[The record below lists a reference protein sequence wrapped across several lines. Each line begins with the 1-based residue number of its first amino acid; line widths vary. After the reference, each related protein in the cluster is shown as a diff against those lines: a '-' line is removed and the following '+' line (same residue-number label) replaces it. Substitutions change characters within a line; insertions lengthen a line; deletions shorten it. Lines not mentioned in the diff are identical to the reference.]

1 MSHWAE
7 LDEDNVVIRVLVGDN
22 NDPAGDEGYQW
33 FVNNLGGRWIQ
44 TSYNGNF
51 RGKFAGVNSI
61 YNEDADFFY
70 RPFSAIYNHDSSL
83 LYFAKLDSNN
93 VVIEINTIN
102 KSEIVGPDKEAD
114 GIAYLKG
121 QYGNEHTWKQTK
133 LIPTFRKNFA
143 QVGDSY
149 DANADAF
156 IPPMPTEGNWV
167 LDAKTYR
174 WEEA

>member
-33 FVNNLGGRWIQ
+33 LIHNLGGRWVQ

-51 RGKFAGVNSI
+51 RGKFAATNFI
-61 YNEDADFFY
+61 YNAEGDFFY
-70 RPFSAIYNHDSSL
+70 RPFSAVYSHDPSL
-83 LYFAKLDSNN
+83 LYFARLNLDN
-93 VVIEINTIN
+93 VVTEIDTVN
-102 KSEIVGPDKEAD
+102 KSEVQGPNKEVE
-114 GIAYLKG
+114 GIAYLKEK
-121 QYGNEHTWKQTK
+121 YGSEHVWKQTK
-133 LIPTFRKNFA
+133 IAPLFRKNFA
-143 QVGDSY
+143 QVGDTY
-149 DANADAF
+149 DAIADAF
-156 IPPMPTEGNWV
+156 IPPMPLEGNWV